1 MTMDTTASEYKA
13 AILISSDRS
22 YEGSREDASG
32 PVLENRLK
40 DLGFQIIF
48 REIVPDSE
56 NNIIGVLKN
65 WVESGKVDLIIT
77 SGGTGVA
84 PTDVTPEATLK
95 VIEKRIP
102 GIEEAMRRESA
113 KFTPNSML
121 SRSVAGIADRILII
135 NLPGNPQGAMENLNI
150 VIPALRHALDLI
162 NGKKPDL

>member
-1 MTMDTTASEYKA
+1 MDTAVGEYKA
-13 AILISSDRS
+13 AILISSDRA
-22 YEGSREDASG
+22 YEGSRKDSSG
-32 PVLENRLK
+32 PMLENHLK

-48 REIVPDSE
+48 REVVPDSE
-56 NNIIGVLKN
+56 KKILKVLKS
-65 WVESGKVDLIIT
+65 WIETGTVDLIIT

-135 NLPGNPQGAMENLNI
+135 NLPGNPQGALENLN
-150 VIPALRHALDLI
+150 VVVPALRHALDLI